1 VAAEDVVKL
10 EPFPTTNGAAAR
22 RICEELESH
31 HVLSVALVGPPGAGK
46 TAVIEATAR
55 QLRGRAKLAIIVA
68 NPAAERDADRVSRYC
83 NHVEAIK
90 THVPD
95 APAILAAL
103 SKLNLSSI
111 DLVIFESAGGIT
123 GVPHL
128 GQDQTVTVLSVAG
141 GDDKAA
147 EYDKLV
153 AGSSVVLLSKADLQ
167 RHVLFDKGAFR
178 ADVRKINPDAQLM
191 ELSAFEISGL
201 PRWIA
206 WLDAKRLDK
215 RPPKSS
221 RLPSDLFVG

>member
-1 VAAEDVVKL
+1 VKPEPVAISN
-10 EPFPTTNGAAAR
+10 NGSATR
-22 RICEELESH
+22 RIREELDRH
-31 HVLSVALVGPPGAGK
+31 HVLAVALVGPPGAGK

-55 QLRGRAKLAIIVA
+55 HLKGRAKVAIIVA

-83 NHVEAIK
+83 SHVEGIK

-103 SKLNLSSI
+103 HKFDLAHI
-111 DLVIFESAGGIT
+111 DILIFESAGGIT
-123 GVPHL
+123 GVPKL
-128 GQDQTVTVLSVAG
+128 GQDQTVTVLSVSG

-178 ADVRKINPDAQLM
+178 ADVRKINPDALFM
-191 ELSAFEISGL
+191 ELSAFESSGL

-206 WLDAKRLDK
+206 WLDAKRFEK
-215 RPPKSS
+215 KPPKVT
-221 RLPSDLFVG
+221 RLPSDTFVG